1 MPRVNI
7 EVCCLIKVAAPRSI
21 REPAL
26 VVLIVDTVEVAFPHE
41 VVVEDGGHKAEE
53 RETCPKVSL
62 NKLRA
67 RLYPP
72 KQVNSVE
79 HQMYEVQDNADGEG
93 CRQQVEPIE
102 HDVFQDH
109 GDADR
114 LALPPPEQLLLRL
127 LNLILRGGKSG
138 VQVIRRRRR
147 HRAIG
152 ITT

>member
-1 MPRVNI
+1 MSRVNI
-7 EVCCLIKVAAPRSI
+7 KVRRLIKVAASRSI
-21 REPAL
+21 RKPAL
-26 VVLIVDTVEVAFPHE
+26 VVLVVDAVVVILPCE
-41 VVVEDGGHKAEE
+41 VVIEEGGHKAEE
-53 RETCPKVSL
+53 CETCPEVSL

-67 RLYPP
+67 LFYPP
-72 KQVNSVE
+72 EKVNPAE
-79 HQMYEVQDNADGEG
+79 HQMHEVQDNADGEG

-114 LALPPPEQLLLRL
+114 LALPPPEQLLRL

-147 HRAIG
+147 HRTIG